1 MTDAGLRVAL
11 EELMDQEREMV
22 EKPTVLTP
30 SRFMEI
36 KAITKKEL
44 INIDTIS
51 EVYPHIRDGQ
61 MVCRIVFVN
70 GEDVTALHTYEDIK
84 AALKQYYK

>member
-1 MTDAGLRVAL
+1 MATENTKKVPAAPKKERAGLGEYLKGVKL
-11 EELMDQEREMV
+11 EMKKV
-22 EKPTVLTP
+22 IWP
-30 SRFMEI
+30 
-36 KAITKKEL
+36 TKKEL